1 MYFRNTVLA
10 LGSFLDTF
18 QKIADAA
25 SNTKGETPFLGAKL
39 LLRKLMRVLMSVD
52 MSHGID
58 VFVELTKW
66 SVCLQQRGRYGP
78 RIESSCY

>member
-39 LLRKLMRVLMSVD
+39 LLRILMRVLMSVN
-52 MSHGID
+52 MSRHFRRID
-58 VFVELTKW
+58 KMVGLSSSNAVGTVQGLNPA
-66 SVCLQQRGRYGP
+66 V
-78 RIESSCY
+78 IEP